1 MTDLASAGRLASA
14 ALANLERH
22 RRRINALNVYPVPD
36 GDTGT
41 NLTLTVRGIVD
52 AMERSQAETAAALAA
67 EVQRAATMEAKGNS
81 GVILSTIVRGIAT
94 RLSDGAPVDG
104 ARLAEALRAGATSA
118 YDAVKHPVEGT
129 ILTVIRE
136 MAEEAERPE
145 VAALPL
151 ADALR
156 LAVARGD
163 GAVART
169 PELLDTLREAGVV
182 DAGGVGIVEL
192 ARGVLHELT
201 GEPLPE
207 VPDVVDELTEE
218 SIHQEDSA
226 RRFCTTFVVEGEELD
241 LDGLHA
247 TLESLGDSLLVTG
260 DVTVAKVHLHTDEP
274 ERALELGRAVGV
286 VDPVRIEISDMHSQA
301 AERERWLAQ
310 LKAAATAPTTSTA
323 LVAVAQG
330 SGNREILRSEGALI
344 VVEGGP
350 TANPSVGQLLEAIT
364 AVGSEHVL
372 VLPNDPNIRLAAERA
387 AEESTKDVRVVAT
400 TSIPEGIAAAL
411 PYDAN
416 AEIDSNEESMRDA
429 LAGIA
434 AAEITRASRS
444 ATVDGLAVSDGDF
457 LALLGGR
464 AFATGG
470 DIWTVL
476 DALVERF
483 ATDGHSFVQVLRGDD
498 APEAEE
504 ISARYAG
511 RADGLE
517 LDVQW
522 GGQPHYPLLLSA
534 E

>member
-81 GVILSTIVRGIAT
+81 GVILSTIVRGMAT

-218 SIHQEDSA
+218 SIHQDESA

-301 AERERWLAQ
+301 AER
-310 LKAAATAPTTSTA
+310 S
-323 LVAVAQG
+323 AV
-330 SGNREILRSEGALI
+330 
-344 VVEGGP
+344 
-350 TANPSVGQLLEAIT
+350 
-364 AVGSEHVL
+364 
-372 VLPNDPNIRLAAERA
+372 
-387 AEESTKDVRVVAT
+387 
-400 TSIPEGIAAAL
+400 
-411 PYDAN
+411 
-416 AEIDSNEESMRDA
+416 
-429 LAGIA
+429 
-434 AAEITRASRS
+434 
-444 ATVDGLAVSDGDF
+444 TVDWVDEAGAFRGGAILPGLR
-457 LALLGGR
+457 LMALGV
-464 AFATGG
+464 A
-470 DIWTVL
+470 
-476 DALVERF
+476 
-483 ATDGHSFVQVLRGDD
+483 
-498 APEAEE
+498 
-504 ISARYAG
+504 
-511 RADGLE
+511 
-517 LDVQW
+517 
-522 GGQPHYPLLLSA
+522 
-534 E
+534 